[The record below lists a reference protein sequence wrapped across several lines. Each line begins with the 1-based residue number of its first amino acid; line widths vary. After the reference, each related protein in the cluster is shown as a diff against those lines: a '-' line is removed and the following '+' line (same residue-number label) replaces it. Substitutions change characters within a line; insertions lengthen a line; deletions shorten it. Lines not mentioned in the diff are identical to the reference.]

1 MKRLNC
7 LFLLLACLTMLCSCW
22 KKSEDATPAAKPAPR
37 QFELISEKS
46 GKAYGPFDL
55 EDGAAVQLDK
65 FSFALKQ
72 ADDSGFEDDTN
83 TNLDSPEAQQL
94 KRALLGTW
102 VTDSDA
108 LVAAAIEKGYNP
120 EFAGKWDHH
129 KFRTFTGDKIIVN
142 LDANQ
147 MELDY
152 EVTAIDG
159 NTLTLAQSWSHWQRP
174 QTEAFTVISD
184 EQLLIE
190 KYNLPLRRITSQERA
205 LLDQLQKPDSV
216 VASVDGGEKMFDLN
230 TAYQIRSGSNWLRF
244 SNGTEVILLS
254 TEDRDFSWGT
264 YDERSQYRV
273 MARYTSGDKAFF
285 AVSQGTPGAL
295 LTARGRVSF
304 TITEISQSRVS
315 GHFKFTGLRGEEKSD
330 ITVSGEFKNVRRK
343 QRQ

>member
-1 MKRLNC
+1 MKRVSC
-7 LFLLLACLTMLCSCW
+7 LFLPLACLIMLCSCW
-22 KKSEDATPAAKPAPR
+22 KKSGGTAPATDPTPR
-37 QFELISEKS
+37 RFELISEKS

-55 EDGAAVQLDK
+55 EDGAEVQLDK
-65 FSFALKQ
+65 FSFTLKQ
-72 ADDSGFEDDTN
+72 ADDSGFENDTT
-83 TNLDSPEAQQL
+83 TNLDSPEALQL
-94 KRALLGTW
+94 KQALLGTW

-108 LVAAAIEKGYNP
+108 LVATAIEKGHNP
-120 EFAGKWDHH
+120 EFAGKWDYQ

-216 VASVDGGEKMFDLN
+216 VAAVDGGEKLFDLN
-230 TAYQIRSGSNWLRF
+230 TAYQIRSGSNLLRF

-254 TEDRDFSWGT
+254 TEAPNFSWGT

-273 MARYTSGDKAFF
+273 VARYTSGDKTFS
-285 AVSQGTPGAL
+285 AVNKDKPGVL

-304 TITEISQSRVS
+304 TITEISQARVS
-315 GHFKFTGLRGEEKSD
+315 GHFRFTGIRGNKESD
-330 ITVSGEFKNVRRK
+330 ITVRGAFKNVRRK
-343 QRQ
+343 QRK